1 MRSRRIDEQMAVLI
15 ESLRELRGDVRAV
28 RMAIETGV
36 AAHAR
41 HVARASE
48 EKDRTRCE
56 CCGANA
62 LWIVE
67 DVALCGKCAMKA
79 QTGVAAHARH
89 VAREADQEGKN
100 ERTHGG

>member
-1 MRSRRIDEQMAVLI
+1 MRSSRIDEQMAVLI

-41 HVARASE
+41 HVARD
-48 EKDRTRCE
+48 EK
-56 CCGANA
+56 
-62 LWIVE
+62 
-67 DVALCGKCAMKA
+67 
-79 QTGVAAHARH
+79 
-89 VAREADQEGKN
+89 EGKN